1 MKITVPRC
9 LTISVPARR
18 WFVLRVRP
26 SYADGIFDK
35 LAESGYSAYLPR
47 HRYDK
52 FNRRMRVIAE
62 RSNPLLPGY
71 LFVVHPRPGQNVDDW
86 SEVRA
91 IEGVMGPLTDER
103 GPLLLPEVLVEKIT
117 TAEFSSAYDDT
128 QAAKKMRGETERAKM
143 EVRFKPGAPFQVNDG
158 PFASFLGVVDSLT
171 EDDRVKML
179 LDIFGRLVP
188 VDFNADQLDD
198 PPSKPRAA

>member
-9 LTISVPARR
+9 LTISVPPRR

-26 SYADGIFDK
+26 SYSDSIFEK
-35 LAESGYSAYLPR
+35 LAEAGYSVYLPR

-52 FNRRMRVIAE
+52 FNRRMRVLVE
-62 RSNPLLPGY
+62 RSNPLMAGY
-71 LFVVHPRPGQNVDDW
+71 LFLVHPRQGQSVDDW

-91 IEGVMGPLTDER
+91 IDGVLSPLRDDR
-103 GPLLLPEVLVEKIT
+103 GPLLIPEIVIEKIT
-117 TAEFSSAYDDT
+117 AAEFSSTYDDT

-143 EVRFKPGAPFQVNDG
+143 EERFKPGGQFQVNDG

-179 LDIFGRLVP
+179 LDIFGRFVP

-198 PPSKPRAA
+198 SPVKPKAA